1 MAEEYMTES
10 YSAADDVIDALKTLG
25 FDYTD
30 GREEIARCFDEGIF
44 NGNWDYTTEFEDLRD
59 LRLIQEDEYDQSMD
73 EDPDRPD
80 EDDVIAEAGGVY
92 VFFA

>member
-1 MAEEYMTES
+1 MAEYMNES
-10 YSAADDVIDALKTLG
+10 YDAADQVIDGLRALG
-25 FDYTD
+25 FDYSD
-30 GREEIARCFDEGIF
+30 GREELARCFDEDIF
-44 NGNWDYTTEFEDLRD
+44 NGNWDTTTDFADLRD

-80 EDDVIAEAGGVY
+80 EDDILIDSPCY